1 MDIRDS
7 HDLHRDICR
16 VFAGIAL
23 HAGTAALAA
32 SGIRNTLICISL
44 NRLKPPIPGG
54 ISASIAVNARR
65 QFFLGWIA
73 AKARPRMLHRE
84 SFS

>member
-7 HDLHRDICR
+7 HDLHRDICC
-16 VFAGIAL
+16 VFASIAL

-65 QFFLGWIA
+65 QFFLDWIA
-73 AKARPRMLHRE
+73 AKDRFNLSRLE
-84 SFS
+84 SCC